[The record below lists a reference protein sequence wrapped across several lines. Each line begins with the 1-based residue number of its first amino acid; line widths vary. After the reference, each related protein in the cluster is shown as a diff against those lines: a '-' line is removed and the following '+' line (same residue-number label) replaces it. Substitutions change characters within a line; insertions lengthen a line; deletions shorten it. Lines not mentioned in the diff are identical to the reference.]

1 MPRVRVH
8 IPTPELLQ
16 TICEQLSE
24 GLSLRAICAKEEM
37 PSVGTV
43 CRWLSEDRAFAEQYA
58 RAREAQA
65 DAIFDEILDIADDS
79 SNDWIDTKDGE
90 RFNAEAAA
98 RSRIRIDARK
108 WMAGKLRPKV
118 YGEKVDVEHS
128 GNLAVETIKR
138 VIVDPGTGNT
148 DS

>member
-1 MPRVRVH
+1 MGKTLHV
-8 IPTPELLQ
+8 PTAELLQ
-16 TICEQLSE
+16 TICERLAE
-24 GLSLRAICAKEEM
+24 GNSLRTICSKEGM

-43 CRWLSEDRAFAEQYA
+43 CRWLSENRAFAEQYA
-58 RAREAQA
+58 RARESQA
-65 DAIFDEILDIADDS
+65 DAIFDEILNIADDS
-79 SNDWIDTKDGE
+79 SNDWVETKDGE

-148 DS
+148 DT